1 MATKADF
8 TEAEWSAL
16 QKGLTGSAML
26 VSLSDRDFT
35 DTFGEVGAMTKY
47 LQGQQVAGSSEL
59 IRELAKTHGTGFGV
73 TTGPDKMRA
82 ETMASLQTGARGPG
96 REGARRGR
104 GLSAARP
111 RRRRRRSPT
120 RRAASRP
127 SRARCSRRSGRPSA
141 AADGATRRSRHASR
155 ADAT

>member
-26 VSLSDRDFT
+26 VSLADRDFT

-59 IRELAKTHGTGFGV
+59 VRELAKTHGTGFGV

-82 ETMASLQTGARGPG
+82 ETTASLQTG
-96 REGARRGR
+96 
-104 GLSAARP
+104 LAAL
-111 RRRRRRSPT
+111 
-120 RRAASRP
+120 AAKAPDEVDGYRQLVLGVSQVV
-127 SRARCSRRSGRPSA
+127 A
-141 AADGATRRSRHASR
+141 AAKGGGIGPAESSMLEEIRTALGV
-155 ADAT
+155 A